1 MVRLRLYETLS
12 LLPANSLESSYTHL
26 LRMLVAEFTLTEN
39 PANTTNSLLRDL
51 CHSDDSI
58 ILGTW
63 LQETDHKTIEDQV
76 SLTQYFHLPFSP
88 FSPIRS
94 RPVQCQ
100 NLLKFHHKKYFSNFH
115 FHCNAH
121 ERKTNE
127 KQFKNNIMNQMEPNR
142 KSHTEHVSGRR
153 IARPVFVSVF
163 VCVLR
168 FHFILIFRNCH
179 FPLIRNYF
187 FPSILRGV
195 KSL

>member
-76 SLTQYFHLPFSP
+76 SVTPKSVLPFHPS
-88 FSPIRS
+88 F
-94 RPVQCQ
+94 RPKLAVS
-100 NLLKFHHKKYFSNFH
+100 KSINFIK
-115 FHCNAH
+115 N
-121 ERKTNE
+121 RKHLNFIANHATAR
-127 KQFKNNIMNQMEPNR
+127 KNCRKNQMEPNR
-142 KSHTEHVSGRR
+142 KSHTEHVSGANDASRD
-153 IARPVFVSVF
+153 
-163 VCVLR
+163 VCPMCACACAFCV
-168 FHFILIFRNCH
+168 
-179 FPLIRNYF
+179 
-187 FPSILRGV
+187 
-195 KSL
+195 